1 MSIQVQNKPVPAG
14 IVEKTVMRISTVSIA
29 VNLVLSAGKLFAG
42 VLARSGAMVSD
53 AVHSASDVF
62 STVIVMVGVHLSE
75 KKADAEHPY
84 GHERMEC
91 VAALLLAVVLA
102 MTGGGI
108 GINGV
113 RNIVS
118 GSYADLAV
126 PGRLALVAAVLSIA
140 VKEWMYH
147 YTVRAAR
154 KIRSA
159 ALKADA
165 WHHRSDA
172 LSSVGALIGIAFAR
186 LGYPVMDSVASVVIC
201 LFILKAAYDIFRDAV
216 DKMVDHACDPG
227 IMNKMQDTITA
238 TEQVQGI
245 RWMKSRLFGSRIYLD
260 VAIEVAGDMSLAAAH
275 EVAAVVHSR
284 IEREYPDVK
293 HCMVHVDP
301 VEDGFTHL

>member
-1 MSIQVQNKPVPAG
+1 MKIQAQNEPVSTG
-14 IVEKTVMRISTVSIA
+14 MVEKTVMRISTVSIA
-29 VNLVLSAGKLFAG
+29 VNLILSVGKLLAG
-42 VLARSGAMVSD
+42 VLSRSGAMVSD
-53 AVHSASDVF
+53 AIHSASDVF
-62 STVIVMVGVHLSE
+62 STIIVMVGVHLSE

-126 PGRLALVAAVLSIA
+126 PGRLALVAAVLSIV

-186 LGYPVMDSVASVVIC
+186 LGYPVMDSAASVVIC

-216 DKMVDHACDPG
+216 DKMRE
-227 IMNKMQDTITA
+227 TIIG

-260 VAIEVAGDMSLAAAH
+260 VAIEVAGDMPLSAAH
-275 EVAAVVHSR
+275 EVAAVVHHR
-284 IEREYPDVK
+284 IEQEYPDVK

-301 VEDGFTHL
+301 AGE

>member
-1 MSIQVQNKPVPAG
+1 MRSQQQNEPVSAG
-14 IVEKTVMRISTVSIA
+14 MVEKTVMRISTVSIA
-29 VNLVLSAGKLFAG
+29 VNLILSVGKLLAG

-53 AVHSASDVF
+53 AIHSASDVF
-62 STVIVMVGVHLSE
+62 STIIVMVGVHLSE

-113 RNIVS
+113 KNIVS

-126 PGRLALVAAVLSIA
+126 PGRLALIAAVLSIV

-147 YTVRAAR
+147 YTVHAAR

-172 LSSVGALIGIAFAR
+172 FSSVGALIGIAFAR

-201 LFILKAAYDIFRDAV
+201 LFILKAAYDIFKDAV
-216 DKMVDHACDPG
+216 DKMVDHACDPDV
-227 IMNKMQDTITA
+227 ISRMRETIIG
-238 TEQVQGI
+238 TEQVRGV

-260 VAIEVAGDMSLAAAH
+260 VAIEVAGDMSLADAH
-275 EVAAVVHSR
+275 EVAAVVHHR
-284 IEREYPDVK
+284 IEQEYPDVK

-301 VEDGFTHL
+301 AGD

>member
-1 MSIQVQNKPVPAG
+1 MRVQIQNEPVSAG
-14 IVEKTVMRISTVSIA
+14 TVEKTVMRISTISI
-29 VNLVLSAGKLFAG
+29 VINLFLSVGKLLAG
-42 VLARSGAMVSD
+42 ILARSGAMVSD

-62 STVIVMVGVHLSE
+62 STMIVMVGVHLSE

-113 RNIVS
+113 KNIAL
-118 GSYADLAV
+118 GSHGGLAV
-126 PGRLALVAAVLSIA
+126 PGRLAIAAAVLSIA

-172 LSSVGALIGIAFAR
+172 LSSVGALVGILFAR

-227 IMNKMQDTITA
+227 IIDQMRETIIG
-238 TEQVQGI
+238 TEQVQGV

-275 EVAAVVHSR
+275 EVASVVHHR

-301 VEDGFTHL
+301 VR